1 MSTVIDLRTVEDTRD
16 VVHQVVEVLVDGQLV
31 ILPTETVYGV
41 AARALD
47 PEAVRRLVEA
57 KGRPSGKPFALAL
70 KSAEEIAD
78 YCPGWPPL
86 AERLARRCLPGP
98 VTLVVDVHHP
108 QSLFWRLP
116 EEVRTWVGAEG
127 TVGIRV
133 PAYDFVLDVL
143 RMLSGPLVLTSAN
156 LSGQPAPNTAEE
168 SLSQM
173 GDRVALVIDGGPTRY
188 RQPSSVVRVT
198 EEGIEILRPG
208 VFSEQ
213 SLRRLAAPMILFVC
227 TGNTCRSPM
236 AEAFARK
243 FLAETRGCAPDEL
256 EERGVLVCSAGI
268 AAASGLN
275 ASPEALR
282 VMRELGLGLETHQSQ
297 PLTDS
302 LVRYADVI
310 FVMTQAHREDI
321 VRYWPQAA
329 SKVMLLHPEG
339 KDILDPIG
347 GSPEQ
352 YRACAAEIER
362 AVRTR
367 LKELKL

>member
-1 MSTVIDLRTVEDTRD
+1 MPPVIDLRTVEDARD
-16 VVHQVVEVLVDGQLV
+16 VVHQVVEVLVAGQLV

-47 PEAVRRLVEA
+47 PEAVHRLVEA
-57 KGRPSGKPFALAL
+57 KGRPAGKPFALAL

-98 VTLVVDVHHP
+98 VTLVVDIHHP

-116 EEVRTWVGAEG
+116 EVVRTWVGGEG

-133 PAYDFVLDVL
+133 PAHDFVLDVL
-143 RMLSGPLVLTSAN
+143 QMLSGPLVLTSAN
-156 LSGQPAPNTAEE
+156 RSGEPAPNTAGESISQLGEE
-168 SLSQM
+168 
-173 GDRVALVIDGGPTRY
+173 VALVIDGGPTRY

-198 EEGIEILRPG
+198 ENGLEILRPG
-208 VFSEQ
+208 VLSEQ
-213 SLRRLAAPMILFVC
+213 SLRRLASPMILFVC

-243 FLAETRGCAPDEL
+243 FLAEAHDCAPDEL
-256 EERGVLVCSAGI
+256 EERGVVVTSAGV
-268 AAASGLN
+268 AAAAGLN
-275 ASPEALR
+275 ASPEAHR
-282 VMRELGLGLETHQSQ
+282 VMSEFGLGLENHQTQ
-297 PLTDS
+297 PLTDF

-310 FVMTQAHREDI
+310 FVMTRGHREEI
-321 VRYWPQAA
+321 LRYWPEAA

-339 KDILDPIG
+339 KEILDPIG
-347 GSPEQ
+347 GSPEE

-362 AVRTR
+362 AVRAR
-367 LKELKL
+367 LRELRL